1 MDRSLSS
8 NRHAI
13 ILVGLGVLVL
23 LACVVF
29 MTYDAKGSWA
39 FVLQFRGRKLAG
51 MILVAAA
58 IAIST
63 ILFQTITNNRILTP
77 AIMGFD
83 ALYRLIQTLLVFFLS
98 GIQLRALD
106 EYTLFFAQAGI
117 MVVLSSVLFRWLFSG
132 AVRDLHLLVLVG
144 VIFGIL
150 FRSLSDFLQRIINP
164 NDFVILQDRTFARFS
179 AIDETLLL
187 VAAILI
193 VGVSA
198 VAWSMRRK
206 LDVLALGREAA
217 TSLGVDFKRTVF
229 VVLAM
234 VSVLVSISTALVGPV
249 TFFGLLVVNLAYL
262 LLGSSRHAFTLPASI
277 LIAMLCLIGGQVIL
291 EQIFGFNSSLS
302 IIIEFVGGI
311 VFIAMLLKG
320 NAR

>member
-132 AVRDLHLLVLVG
+132 AVLQNHK
-144 VIFGIL
+144 IIGI
-150 FRSLSDFLQRIINP
+150 DDALQ
-164 NDFVILQDRTFARFS
+164 
-179 AIDETLLL
+179 
-187 VAAILI
+187 
-193 VGVSA
+193 
-198 VAWSMRRK
+198 K
-206 LDVLALGREAA
+206 
-217 TSLGVDFKRTVF
+217 
-229 VVLAM
+229 
-234 VSVLVSISTALVGPV
+234 
-249 TFFGLLVVNLAYL
+249 
-262 LLGSSRHAFTLPASI
+262 
-277 LIAMLCLIGGQVIL
+277 IG
-291 EQIFGFNSSLS
+291 
-302 IIIEFVGGI
+302 
-311 VFIAMLLKG
+311 
-320 NAR
+320 